1 NWIAYNKRLLD
12 FFLENKERCVL
23 INFEAFQGNKKNII
37 KPLSNVIKI
46 DNLMSAHYKNSILFD
61 VVENNDYTK
70 SNEIA
75 LLEKYTDLFSLS
87 ANETEI
93 TFNDTKVSEYLVSEL
108 IKERT
113 EVLKL
118 YNELQAYANLP
129 YIETSKDNV
138 SAEAA
143 LWEVVEERNSI
154 FNIVSHLVQESK
166 KKDADIELTKS
177 IFKKRQFLLLNRIN
191 ELKKEKEEVIKLS
204 KINHNDVVRQEKYP
218 DDIEKKIND
227 IQKYEEEISEKESKL
242 TQAISEKEQILKQLH
257 KYEEE
262 ISEKESKLTQAI
274 SEKEQILKQ
283 LHKYEEEISEKESK
297 FTQAIS
303 EKEQILKQL
312 HIVQE
317 QLEHYFIENQEIKKK
332 LPPVLYG
339 AAEQIKQELGYRLG
353 YIIVSYSKS
362 LKGIITMPF
371 ALIRECVFEKKRKK
385 SYGVDVP
392 LYLYAD
398 ADKAE
403 RVKKHLSYQ
412 LGQAIISSA
421 NSIFGFITLPFKLI
435 VVVYK
440 YRRAKIKGC

>member
-1 NWIAYNKRLLD
+1 
-12 FFLENKERCVL
+12 
-23 INFEAFQGNKKNII
+23 
-37 KPLSNVIKI
+37 
-46 DNLMSAHYKNSILFD
+46 M
-61 VVENNDYTK
+61 VENNDYTK

-75 LLEKYTDLFSLS
+75 LLEKYTTLFSLS

-218 DDIEKKIND
+218 DDIEKNK
-227 IQKYEEEISEKESKL
+227 
-242 TQAISEKEQILKQLH
+242 
-257 KYEEE
+257 
-262 ISEKESKLTQAI
+262 
-274 SEKEQILKQ
+274 
-283 LHKYEEEISEKESK
+283 
-297 FTQAIS
+297 
-303 EKEQILKQL
+303 
-312 HIVQE
+312 
-317 QLEHYFIENQEIKKK
+317 
-332 LPPVLYG
+332 
-339 AAEQIKQELGYRLG
+339 
-353 YIIVSYSKS
+353 
-362 LKGIITMPF
+362 
-371 ALIRECVFEKKRKK
+371 
-385 SYGVDVP
+385 
-392 LYLYAD
+392 
-398 ADKAE
+398 
-403 RVKKHLSYQ
+403 
-412 LGQAIISSA
+412 
-421 NSIFGFITLPFKLI
+421 
-435 VVVYK
+435 
-440 YRRAKIKGC
+440 

>member
-1 NWIAYNKRLLD
+1 WIAYNKRLLD

-23 INFEAFQGNKKNII
+23 INFEAFQSNKKNII
-37 KPLSNVIKI
+37 KPLSNIIKI

-75 LLEKYTDLFSLS
+75 LLEKYTTLFSLS

-257 KYEEE
+257 
-262 ISEKESKLTQAI
+262 
-274 SEKEQILKQ
+274 
-283 LHKYEEEISEKESK
+283 
-297 FTQAIS
+297 
-303 EKEQILKQL
+303 
-312 HIVQE
+312 IVQE

-435 VVVYK
+435 VLVYK

>member
-1 NWIAYNKRLLD
+1 MI

>member
-1 NWIAYNKRLLD
+1 M
-12 FFLENKERCVL
+12 L

>member
-1 NWIAYNKRLLD
+1 
-12 FFLENKERCVL
+12 
-23 INFEAFQGNKKNII
+23 FEAFQSNKKNII
-37 KPLSNVIKI
+37 KPLSNIIKI

-75 LLEKYTDLFSLS
+75 LLEKYTTLFSLS

-227 IQKYEEEISEKESKL
+227 I
-242 TQAISEKEQILKQLH
+242 
-257 KYEEE
+257 
-262 ISEKESKLTQAI
+262 
-274 SEKEQILKQ
+274 
-283 LHKYEEEISEKESK
+283 
-297 FTQAIS
+297 
-303 EKEQILKQL
+303 
-312 HIVQE
+312 
-317 QLEHYFIENQEIKKK
+317 
-332 LPPVLYG
+332 
-339 AAEQIKQELGYRLG
+339 
-353 YIIVSYSKS
+353 
-362 LKGIITMPF
+362 
-371 ALIRECVFEKKRKK
+371 
-385 SYGVDVP
+385 
-392 LYLYAD
+392 
-398 ADKAE
+398 
-403 RVKKHLSYQ
+403 
-412 LGQAIISSA
+412 
-421 NSIFGFITLPFKLI
+421 
-435 VVVYK
+435 
-440 YRRAKIKGC
+440 

>member
-1 NWIAYNKRLLD
+1 
-12 FFLENKERCVL
+12 
-23 INFEAFQGNKKNII
+23 